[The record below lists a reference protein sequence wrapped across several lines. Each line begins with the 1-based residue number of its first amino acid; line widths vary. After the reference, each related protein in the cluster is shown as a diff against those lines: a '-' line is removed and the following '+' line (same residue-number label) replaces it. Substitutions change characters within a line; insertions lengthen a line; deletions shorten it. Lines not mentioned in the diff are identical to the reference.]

1 MAYTNHGV
9 KTSKQTENYDF
20 NAVEL
25 GELSCNFDICQR
37 INALVIRNISVNNKL
52 HILSQI

>member
-37 INALVIRNISVNNKL
+37 INALVIKNISVNNKL